1 MKKLKFFLS
10 LVFIFQIA
18 SSFAIS
24 PECDGQFSHKI
35 EGVIPFA
42 RGFEGTIRSGSLTS
56 RMEEFQARWP
66 NNIKKV
72 KNVKMKVDLMD
83 SGSASRDQDMIV
95 ISFKDLSEAK
105 QTELMEDY
113 LSSIAENTL
122 SFPLGRGA
130 GHLYTRVGKKTLD
143 NLAGVHVKDYRL
155 PSYEDRLETVIS
167 LNEKEMDNLRWYTE
181 HASTNSE
188 KTVGKWDYEGT
199 QETVGKLNDNQCA
212 VGKGH
217 NCTSWMGYAPLGENG
232 EPLKEMI
239 GAFGWDIAR
248 NPGWMTA
255 YIHAYTPKSR
265 FPFAVFMSNKSMTEI
280 DSILESGKEFQWD
293 YNLH

>member
-1 MKKLKFFLS
+1 MS
-10 LVFIFQIA
+10 L
-18 SSFAIS
+18 SFAIS
-24 PECDGQFSHKI
+24 PECDGQFAYKI
-35 EGVIPFA
+35 EGVVPFA
-42 RGFEGTIRSGSLTS
+42 QAFQGTLKSGSLLN
-56 RMEEFQARWP
+56 RMEELQARWP

-72 KNVKMKVDLMD
+72 KNVKLKVDMMD
-83 SGSASRDQDMIV
+83 SGSATRDQDIIV
-95 ISFKDLSEAK
+95 ISFKDLNQTK

-113 LSSIAENTL
+113 LSSIAENSL

-143 NLAGVHVKDYRL
+143 NLRGVNVNDYRL
-155 PSYEDRLETVIS
+155 PSWDDRLETVIA
-167 LNEKEMDNLRWYTE
+167 LNEKEFENLRWYTE
-181 HASTNSE
+181 HASTNSN
-188 KTVGKWDYEGT
+188 KTVGKWDYDGT
-199 QETVGKLNDNQCA
+199 QETIGKINDNQCA

-217 NCTSWMGYAPLGENG
+217 NCTSWMGYAPIGENG

-239 GAFGWDIAR
+239 GAYGWDIAR

-265 FPFAVFMSNKSMTEI
+265 FPFAIFMSNKSMSEI
-280 DSILESGKEFQWD
+280 DDILESGKDFQWD